1 MSQSEDYLDSL
12 LNSISAH
19 KSEGDSLTD
28 SGASPVAKNNSKRL
42 DPEEDFLVA
51 TGISSD
57 SNHKKKNSYSNLKSA
72 FSEND
77 FLKELDL
84 DMDSSEADDFIAAF
98 EKELDLGEDDFLKE
112 SQDSSKSTDFVDDL
126 FNNISNIVDDEES
139 DSFDSLIHKEDD
151 DALADF
157 KPDGFDLDL
166 STGLAEKTL
175 ELGEKPLDEDD
186 VSAVATD
193 TVQGS
198 TTDLLGPSNVEEAL
212 PLDLSAKTKEVA
224 EDPMA
229 EFAPDEMDAI
239 DAKEFPLQ
247 GDDAEL
253 DLDLSDLLL
262 QDDEDLSDINSLL
275 DGVEEPSGIDDSVE
289 SDLDVSYDQGD
300 ADKKGKK
307 RRKKK
312 EKGEKK
318 PNPFLQ
324 NIYHIVFGEDDPEE
338 AEEAKKTSEAKL
350 DADGNPIED
359 SGKTK
364 KKVKKEKPKKEKPK
378 KQAKPKK
385 VKPKKTPKPKKVKK
399 PKEPDN
405 SPKIPLSI
413 IATFLILSASII
425 VVVLLGMNYMGVQ
438 RHMSQARDL
447 FNSQD
452 YIAAYEKLN
461 GLDLNDESDILVR
474 NQARTLADLQQCQ
487 DEYET
492 FYNNGIYDFAL
503 DSLLKGLGRYEKF
516 KDDASEYGIADEY
529 DAYGQQIIDELSSSY
544 NLSYDEAMNI
554 YNQKNRHY
562 YTVELRKVLIK
573 LGLED
578 DSNT

>member
-28 SGASPVAKNNSKRL
+28 SGASLVAKNNSKRL

-126 FNNISNIVDDEES
+126 FNNISNIVDNEES
-139 DSFDSLIHKEDD
+139 DSFDSLIHKED

-166 STGLAEKTL
+166 SAGLAENSLAAEDILSAEEDLSEMTADTK
-175 ELGEKPLDEDD
+175 LD
-186 VSAVATD
+186 
-193 TVQGS
+193 S
-198 TTDLLGPSNVEEAL
+198 TTDFLDKVNDEV
-212 PLDLSAKTKEVA
+212 DLSLNLSAETKEAA

-247 GDDAEL
+247 GDDTEL

-275 DGVEEPSGIDDSVE
+275 DGAEEPSGIDVSVE
-289 SDLDVSYDQGD
+289 SELDVSSDQGD

-338 AEEAKKTSEAKL
+338 AGEAKGASEAKL

-364 KKVKKEKPKKEKPK
+364 KKEKKEKPKKEKPK

>member
-28 SGASPVAKNNSKRL
+28 SGASLVAKNNSKRL

-126 FNNISNIVDDEES
+126 FNNISNIVDNEES

-151 DALADF
+151 SLADF

-166 STGLAEKTL
+166 SAGLAENSLVAEDILGTKEDLSEMTADK
-175 ELGEKPLDEDD
+175 EL
-186 VSAVATD
+186 
-193 TVQGS
+193 GS
-198 TTDLLGPSNVEEAL
+198 TTDLLDKVNDEVDLS
-212 PLDLSAKTKEVA
+212 LDLSAKTKEAA

-262 QDDEDLSDINSLL
+262 QDDENLSDINSLL
-275 DGVEEPSGIDDSVE
+275 DGAEEPSGIDDSVE
-289 SDLDVSYDQGD
+289 SELDVSSDQEG

-338 AEEAKKTSEAKL
+338 AEEAKGASEAKL

-364 KKVKKEKPKKEKPK
+364 KKEKKEKPKKEKPK

-529 DAYGQQIIDELSSSY
+529 DSYGQQIIDELSSSY

>member
-28 SGASPVAKNNSKRL
+28 SGASLVAKNNSKRL

-57 SNHKKKNSYSNLKSA
+57 SNRKKKNSYSNLKSA
-72 FSEND
+72 FSKND

-126 FNNISNIVDDEES
+126 FNNISNIVDNEES
-139 DSFDSLIHKEDD
+139 DSFDSLIHKED

-166 STGLAEKTL
+166 SAGLAENSL
-175 ELGEKPLDEDD
+175 VAEDILGTKEDLSEMTAD
-186 VSAVATD
+186 KEP
-193 TVQGS
+193 GS
-198 TTDLLGPSNVEEAL
+198 TADLLDKVNDEVDLS
-212 PLDLSAKTKEVA
+212 LDLSAETKEAA
-224 EDPMA
+224 EDPLA

-239 DAKEFPLQ
+239 DAKEFPIQ
-247 GDDAEL
+247 DDAEL

-262 QDDEDLSDINSLL
+262 QDDENLSDINSLL
-275 DGVEEPSGIDDSVE
+275 DGAEEPSGIDDSVE
-289 SDLDVSYDQGD
+289 SELDVSSDQGNP
-300 ADKKGKK
+300 DKKGKK

-324 NIYHIVFGEDDPEE
+324 NIYHIVFGEDDPAE
-338 AEEAKKTSEAKL
+338 AEEAKGASEAKL

-364 KKVKKEKPKKEKPK
+364 KKEKKEKPKKEKPK

>member
-28 SGASPVAKNNSKRL
+28 SGASLVAKNNSKRL

-139 DSFDSLIHKEDD
+139 DSFDSLIQKED

-166 STGLAEKTL
+166 SAGLAENSLAAEDILSTEEDL
-175 ELGEKPLDEDD
+175 SEMTADTEL
-186 VSAVATD
+186 
-193 TVQGS
+193 GS
-198 TTDLLGPSNVEEAL
+198 TTDLLDKVNDEVDL
-212 PLDLSAKTKEVA
+212 PLDLSAKTKEAA

-289 SDLDVSYDQGD
+289 SELDVSSDQGD

-312 EKGEKK
+312 EKSEKK

-338 AEEAKKTSEAKL
+338 AEEAKGASEAKL

-405 SPKIPLSI
+405 SPKIPRSI

>member
-28 SGASPVAKNNSKRL
+28 SGASLVAKNNSKRL

-126 FNNISNIVDDEES
+126 FNNISNIVDNEES
-139 DSFDSLIHKEDD
+139 DSFDSLIHKED

-166 STGLAEKTL
+166 SAGLAENSL
-175 ELGEKPLDEDD
+175 VAEDILGTKEDLSEMTAD
-186 VSAVATD
+186 KEP
-193 TVQGS
+193 GS
-198 TTDLLGPSNVEEAL
+198 TADLLDKVNDEVDLS
-212 PLDLSAKTKEVA
+212 LDLSAETKEAV
-224 EDPMA
+224 EDPLA

-262 QDDEDLSDINSLL
+262 QDDENLSDINSLL
-275 DGVEEPSGIDDSVE
+275 DGAEEPSGIDVSVE
-289 SDLDVSYDQGD
+289 SELDVSSDQGD

-338 AEEAKKTSEAKL
+338 AEEAKGASEAKL